1 MIPQTPYCRASTAG
15 GSCIVMSESAH
26 HIAYIRYVFGQPVRA
41 LVHTNPEQF
50 KDIYDI
56 SFEAGGTQPWY
67 DPKIEVERLMDYSE
81 RHGCD
86 DGSAD
91 AMIQIMAMPSLDPRH
106 AEAACTT
113 VLPTSP

>member
-1 MIPQTPYCRASTAG
+1 
-15 GSCIVMSESAH
+15 
-26 HIAYIRYVFGQPVRA
+26 
-41 LVHTNPEQF
+41 
-50 KDIYDI
+50 
-56 SFEAGGTQPWY
+56 
-67 DPKIEVERLMDYSE
+67 MDYSE